1 MLDLLPHFFTPP
13 IIWMRT
19 SIYRRKNLAEQ
30 DSLKIRYV
38 QKQSR
43 LSATLKNS
51 KTMTVSRITEQ
62 L

>member
-1 MLDLLPHFFTPP
+1 
-13 IIWMRT
+13 MRT
-19 SIYRRKNLAEQ
+19 SIYDTKHSAKQ

-43 LSATLKNS
+43 LNATLKNS
-51 KTMTVSRITEQ
+51 KTMKVSRITEQ